1 MPMLS
6 AAHRSDLRMT
16 NPQVKCPVIPVTA
29 GVRSAPVAARC
40 AKHTRHPDARRS
52 VPQKGEPQGR
62 HLEAQG

>member
-6 AAHRSDLRMT
+6 AAPMGYLRRT

-29 GVRSAPVAARC
+29 RLKSGLLVAQTGRFR
-40 AKHTRHPDARRS
+40 THPDARRM